1 MRSQSFTRLCTKLTF
16 SSDQG
21 YRSTA
26 AEEILNPIRD
36 TDPNLANPDSF
47 GIHFRT
53 LGDLGYFITSLN
65 TERQVIA
72 KVEKRILEVLGG
84 PGQT

>member
-1 MRSQSFTRLCTKLTF
+1 MI
-16 SSDQG
+16 QG

-26 AEEILNPIRD
+26 AQKILDPIRD
-36 TDPNLANPDSF
+36 TDRGSTNPSSF

-53 LGDLGYFITSLN
+53 LGDVGYFITSIN

-72 KVEKRILEVLGG
+72 KVEERILEVLGSSG
-84 PGQT
+84 RT

>member
-1 MRSQSFTRLCTKLTF
+1 MIPKQSSHLHLI
-16 SSDQG
+16 QG

-26 AEEILNPIRD
+26 AQEILDPIRD
-36 TDPNLANPDSF
+36 RDPDSTSPCSF

-84 PGQT
+84 PGRT